1 VTAPGGLSTVRAVT
15 YTTLA
20 MLAFAGNSILCRL
33 ALRDGTIDP
42 ASFTSIRLTAGAFA
56 LLLIFRLLRRDRA
69 VGDSGGWISA
79 AMLFLYAICFS
90 YAYVTL
96 NAGAGALILFGCVQA
111 TMILIGL
118 RSGDRPGPGEW
129 VGWII
134 ASVGLLWLL
143 LPGASSPPMVGALM
157 MAIAGVAWGIYSIK
171 GRGEADALGAT
182 AANFLLTLVF
192 VVMLSLL
199 TFKTADIST
208 TGVVLAIASGALTSG
223 IGYVVWYAA
232 LESLSAMRAA
242 LVQLSVPVIAA
253 TGGALLL
260 SEPLSLQLMIASAL
274 VLGGISFALV
284 TKTPAS

>member
-1 VTAPGGLSTVRAVT
+1 
-15 YTTLA
+15 
-20 MLAFAGNSILCRL
+20 
-33 ALRDGTIDP
+33 
-42 ASFTSIRLTAGAFA
+42 
-56 LLLIFRLLRRDRA
+56 
-69 VGDSGGWISA
+69 
-79 AMLFLYAICFS
+79 
-90 YAYVTL
+90 
-96 NAGAGALILFGCVQA
+96 
-111 TMILIGL
+111 
-118 RSGDRPGPGEW
+118 
-129 VGWII
+129 
-134 ASVGLLWLL
+134 
-143 LPGASSPPMVGALM
+143 M